1 MNTPLES
8 VGLALPRSCRPLGH
22 RRIRL
27 RGPRHRRLGAHP
39 PSPRSRRA
47 SHGSVHSRRRE
58 EVVHLTHGRRR
69 IARHHGLVATGRIV
83 APLRPHRSW
92 PRRTRSGARPRTG
105 QLSGDRARYAR
116 ALLQLAEVQACGPPS
131 LAARQGEI
139 ETRIRWILKMNQ
151 KATSTALRSLPLTL
165 APAQPAYQFWLN
177 TQVQMGHRVPRTRR
191 LPAPQRTSRMRPLHR
206 AVLETPWRKRPS
218 RARAPHLRPAA
229 RQGEKLHDSLRHQ
242 RALAILALWPPKA
255 SRVTSSGI
263 PGFISCSPPSCSS
276 T

>member
-151 KATSTALRSLPLTL
+151 KATSRALRSLPLTL
-165 APAQPAYQFWLN
+165 APL
-177 TQVQMGHRVPRTRR
+177 
-191 LPAPQRTSRMRPLHR
+191 S
-206 AVLETPWRKRPS
+206 
-218 RARAPHLRPAA
+218 
-229 RQGEKLHDSLRHQ
+229 
-242 RALAILALWPPKA
+242 PP
-255 SRVTSSGI
+255 TSSGSTPRCKWVI
-263 PGFISCSPPSCSS
+263 ESPERAAFLRLKEPAECDRFIEQFWKRRGESAQAEHERRTYVQLPGKEKNYTIRFDIKGR
-276 T
+276 